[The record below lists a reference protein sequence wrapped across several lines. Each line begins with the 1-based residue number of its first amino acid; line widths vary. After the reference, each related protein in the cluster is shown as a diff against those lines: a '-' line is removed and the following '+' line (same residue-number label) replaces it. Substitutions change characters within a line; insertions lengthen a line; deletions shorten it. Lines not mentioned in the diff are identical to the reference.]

1 MKKFL
6 KYCIL
11 FVLPL
16 IIAAI
21 PLEMMLR
28 EVPNPYKYK
37 YEWMQKNAEEVETI
51 VLGSSHTFY
60 GIRPEFLDGK
70 AFSLANV
77 SQDKKQDIFLLE
89 YWASRYKRLKNV
101 IFPISFSTWFSR
113 GLESGAEAY
122 RCRYYKIYMDCFLYS
137 DSPLYSLE
145 LSDIRTAQGKF
156 DKLLEKDNEPEYD
169 EYGWGTTYQLSKKS
183 MAKWNDGTEADAAAK
198 RHTAKN
204 WDYIEENYTQL
215 QRLVQFCK
223 THNIQL
229 ILVTTPCWK
238 TYTDNLDEKQLAK
251 TYELTHKFASEYG
264 LPYFD
269 YLKDERFIPNDFYDS
284 NHLSDV
290 GAEKFTKILAED
302 IRQLGN

>member
-6 KYCIL
+6 KHSFL

-21 PLEMMLR
+21 PLEIMLR
-28 EVPNPYKYK
+28 KVPNPYKYK

-60 GIRPEFLDGK
+60 GIRPEFLNGK

-77 SQDKKQDIFLLE
+77 SQDIPLDVYLLE
-89 YWASRYKRLKNV
+89 YWASRYKHLKTV
-101 IFPISFSTWFSR
+101 ICPVSFFTWFSH
-113 GLESGAEAY
+113 GLEYGSEAY
-122 RCRYYKIYMDCFLYS
+122 RCRYYKIYMDCHLYS
-137 DSPLYSLE
+137 DSPMYSFE
-145 LSDIRTAQGKF
+145 FSDVRTAMGKVG
-156 DKLLEKDNEPEYD
+156 KLLKKNADSEYD
-169 EYGWGTTYQLSKKS
+169 EYGWGTTYQLSKKDT
-183 MAKWNDGTEADAAAK
+183 MIWNDGTEAEAAVK

-204 WDYIEENYTQL
+204 WDYIEDNYAQL
-215 QRLVQFCK
+215 QHLARFCK
-223 THNIQL
+223 THDIQL
-229 ILVTTPCWK
+229 IFVTTPCWN
-238 TYTDNLDEKQLAK
+238 TYTDNLDEKQLTK
-251 TYELTHKFASEYG
+251 TYELTHKLVSEFG

-302 IRQLGN
+302 IRQLK